1 MEKPNIPEED
11 VTLFIAILVILFFAI
26 VAVYFKVILP
36 FVYERNYIKMELKRV
51 ESEQEYYYWKRE
63 LNKIYLKYLIPFG
76 RFFV

>member
-11 VTLFIAILVILFFAI
+11 LTLFIAILVILFFAI

-36 FVYERNYIKMELKRV
+36 FIYERNYIKMEVKRA
-51 ESEQEYYYWKRE
+51 ECEQEYYYWKRE
-63 LNKIYLKYLIPFG
+63 LKKIYLKYLIPFG

>member
-11 VTLFIAILVILFFAI
+11 LTLFIAILVILFFAI

-63 LNKIYLKYLIPFG
+63 LKKIYLKYLIPFG